1 MSALPPQIP
10 KDKVCSL
17 LSCFHLHHVTSEPTS
32 LISYLPSPVRGNSLT
47 LRPTPIK
54 CPRLP
59 TFNTQLKRLTDSQSV
74 IQHFTL
80 YQSLSLVDY
89 VPPGTSCMFFLF
101 SSPIFLPFS
110 HPMLRFVT
118 RTYGAGAP
126 NIPLSLGADSQY
138 VQDNPGR
145 DSYQVDG

>member
-10 KDKVCSL
+10 KDKVRIL
-17 LSCFHLHHVTSEPTS
+17 HSCLNLHHVTSEPTS

-59 TFNTQLKRLTDSQSV
+59 TSNTQPRKLTDSQSV

-89 VPPGTSCMFFLF
+89 VPPGTSCMFF
-101 SSPIFLPFS
+101 PFS
-110 HPMLRFVT
+110 LPSPLFPSDITFRHSHIRCW
-118 RTYGAGAP
+118 RTYFS
-126 NIPLSLGADSQY
+126 LLLGADLQY